1 VSGGQAKSDD
11 IAGAINRLTK
21 QYLYNIAGRNYTPPK
36 TGTPAASSAV
46 QRAIQIAAGELGV
59 SEYAE
64 DRVNRPYN
72 INDAWCASF
81 ATWAWRQAG
90 INVPWSNKNHVRSIW
105 SDAQRMGLA
114 GSSSSARP
122 GDLVILNG
130 GGHIGMV
137 VARNGNTITTIEGN
151 SSDAVRRRTYNLG
164 ASGMV
169 GVVHPPG

>member
-1 VSGGQAKSDD
+1 YKSSGM
-11 IAGAINRLTK
+11 AGM
-21 QYLYNIAGRNYTPPK
+21 
-36 TGTPAASSAV
+36 SSAV

-59 SEYAE
+59 REYAE
-64 DRVNRPYN
+64 NRVNRPYN

-90 INVPWSNKNHVRSIW
+90 INVPWTNKNHVRTIW
-105 SDAQRMGLA
+105 SDARRMGLA
-114 GSSSSARP
+114 GSASSARP
-122 GDLVILNG
+122 GDLVVLNN

-151 SSDAVRRRTYNLG
+151 SSDAVQRRTYNVG

>member
-1 VSGGQAKSDD
+1 KPPRGNT
-11 IAGAINRLTK
+11 AGM
-21 QYLYNIAGRNYTPPK
+21 
-36 TGTPAASSAV
+36 SSAV

-59 SEYAE
+59 REYAQN
-64 DRVNRPYN
+64 RVNRPYN

-90 INVPWSNKNHVRSIW
+90 INVPWTNKNAVLSVW

-114 GSSSSARP
+114 DNSAGARP
-122 GDLVILNG
+122 GDLVILNS

-151 SSDAVRRRTYNLG
+151 SSDAVQQRTYNLG